1 MVIATKF
8 PSYVVK
14 HPHKVVWLVH
24 QHRQAYDL
32 YGTPYG
38 NMSDSPADSR
48 ARQMVREIDNR
59 TLGEARRIFTIAQ
72 NTTDRLAHYN
82 GIKAETLYHPPKL
95 AQQLYHQSYGDYV
108 FSPSR
113 LDPTKRIHLLIEA
126 LAHVKSQARCIIS
139 GTGPETAKLQTLA
152 QQLGVSERVEFVGF
166 VSDERLLELYA
177 NCFSVFYAPY
187 NEDYGY
193 VTLEAFNARKPV
205 ITASDSGGVLEFVEN
220 ERSGYICYQGEP
232 ARIAARIDQL
242 YAQRDLCQKMG
253 NVGYEKV
260 LPICWDDVIAK
271 LTAGIT

>member
-1 MVIATKF
+1 LK
-8 PSYVVK
+8 
-14 HPHKVVWLVH
+14 
-24 QHRQAYDL
+24 
-32 YGTPYG
+32 
-38 NMSDSPADSR
+38 
-48 ARQMVREIDNR
+48 
-59 TLGEARRIFTIAQ
+59 EARRIFTIAQ

-82 GIKAETLYHPPKL
+82 GIKGETLYHPPKL
-95 AQQLYHQSYGDYV
+95 AQRFYHQSYGDYV

-126 LAHVKSQARCIIS
+126 MTHVKSQARCIIS
-139 GTGPETAKLQTLA
+139 GTGSETEQLHALA
-152 QQLGVSERVEFVGF
+152 QQLGVGERVEFVGF

-220 ERSGYICYQGEP
+220 GRSGYICYKGKPE
-232 ARIAARIDQL
+232 RIAARIDQL